1 MPLSRG
7 LHSGVLLT
15 SISLPPLNGKPG
27 QLLRSGTRI
36 QLRANRPADLLHR
49 EWFLVDH
56 DGLVMASIPAAF
68 VWLESPEQSPE
79 RLLKTDDT
87 LKSVGSLRRSRSAFE
102 APTNVNNLEMT
113 EDLRKKIF
121 RVWQKACS
129 KYDQILR
136 EMSISLLKDCENDSK
151 KSLNTEE
158 TARVDKALRK
168 ITELVGIV
176 EYKDEDGTEKL
187 VQLLDKAKAKLSDQ
201 GEKSKGVSVDV
212 NSADSV
218 VEAID
223 VFEEMV
229 GCYQRNA
236 SIKTPDIA
244 ISKDEIEKDLL
255 DISERAYITPKISV
269 ESTQLQSAQPII
281 YAEPENV
288 VIPKKRSSKTPDF
301 SKSPKMTRRKLRHR
315 SLTLDAK
322 DDDFSCPYSP
332 TSSCE
337 NLQHSVS
344 LVSRHSKEEK
354 PTLEGQSL
362 SRGRKR
368 DKFYSILP
376 FLLRRHGQSRKKK
389 FSKFSD
395 EGESGFSDND
405 TSHTC
410 SRNPKRATELPVES
424 LSLGRVSYVKNSD
437 MVKPRRTPLS
447 YSSCAM
453 VDSTDG
459 NTTPFEDSTLK
470 REHSKKIRPVLYSTA
485 CQNGV
490 CGNSEFTETE
500 PAIYEEQ
507 IVQKI
512 GKKMQVG
519 RSFTAEQPSEIA
531 KFETQE
537 DEITR
542 TESTHVY
549 ANIDTNRI
557 YPIRQ
562 TVPGN
567 SLYDIGVQAD
577 LPNRLRG
584 LRCRLEFERPGVE
597 LGEKNQLSCE
607 AFKGAFDNV
616 NFENIEAGRD
626 LKTLSFRVAF
636 NNRSPRSSTL

>member
-1 MPLSRG
+1 M
-7 LHSGVLLT
+7 
-15 SISLPPLNGKPG
+15 
-27 QLLRSGTRI
+27 
-36 QLRANRPADLLHR
+36 
-49 EWFLVDH
+49 
-56 DGLVMASIPAAF
+56 
-68 VWLESPEQSPE
+68 
-79 RLLKTDDT
+79 
-87 LKSVGSLRRSRSAFE
+87 
-102 APTNVNNLEMT
+102 
-113 EDLRKKIF
+113 
-121 RVWQKACS
+121 
-129 KYDQILR
+129 
-136 EMSISLLKDCENDSK
+136 
-151 KSLNTEE
+151 
-158 TARVDKALRK
+158 
-168 ITELVGIV
+168 
-176 EYKDEDGTEKL
+176 
-187 VQLLDKAKAKLSDQ
+187 
-201 GEKSKGVSVDV
+201 
-212 NSADSV
+212 
-218 VEAID
+218 
-223 VFEEMV
+223 
-229 GCYQRNA
+229 
-236 SIKTPDIA
+236 
-244 ISKDEIEKDLL
+244 
-255 DISERAYITPKISV
+255 

-354 PTLEGQSL
+354 PTLERQSL

-368 DKFYSILP
+368 DKFYNILP

-389 FSKFSD
+389 SSKFSD

-410 SRNPKRATELPVES
+410 SRNLKRATELPVES

-459 NTTPFEDSTLK
+459 NTTPLEDSTLK
-470 REHSKKIRPVLYSTA
+470 REHSRKIRPVLYSTA

-500 PAIYEEQ
+500 PTIYEEQ
-507 IVQKI
+507 IVPKI

-519 RSFTAEQPSEIA
+519 RSFTAEQPAEIA
-531 KFETQE
+531 KIEAQE
-537 DEITR
+537 GEITR

-562 TVPGN
+562 TIPGN

-597 LGEKNQLSCE
+597 LGEKNQVSCE
-607 AFKGAFDNV
+607 AFKGAFDNLNV
-616 NFENIEAGRD
+616 ENIEAGRD

-636 NNRSPRSSTL
+636 NNRSSRSSTL